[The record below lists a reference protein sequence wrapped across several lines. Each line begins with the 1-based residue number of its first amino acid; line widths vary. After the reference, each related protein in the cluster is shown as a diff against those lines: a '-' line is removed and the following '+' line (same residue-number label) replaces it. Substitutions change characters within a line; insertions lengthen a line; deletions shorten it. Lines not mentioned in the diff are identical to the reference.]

1 MKNLLA
7 VLLVV
12 LCVSFTATAQ
22 EKQKPMEK
30 QQFIAVLKLN
40 PRLLKEENWTERE
53 HKIVERHFAK
63 LQQLLKEGT
72 VLLAG
77 RTLPLD
83 ETRMGIVIL
92 EVSSEAEARRIME
105 NDECVKEQ
113 VMTVQV
119 LPFKVALSR

>member
-1 MKNLLA
+1 MKNLLVTLVI
-7 VLLVV
+7 VLFISL
-12 LCVSFTATAQ
+12 TAAAQ

-40 PRLLKEENWTERE
+40 PRLLEEKNWTERE

-63 LQQLLKEGT
+63 FQQLLQEGT

-92 EVSSEAEARRIME
+92 EVHSEAEARQIME

>member
-1 MKNLLA
+1 M
-7 VLLVV
+7 
-12 LCVSFTATAQ
+12 
-22 EKQKPMEK
+22 K
-30 QQFIAVLKLN
+30 QQFIAVLKLV
-40 PRLLKEENWTERE
+40 PHLLEERNWTERE
-53 HKIVERHFAK
+53 RKIVEQHFAR

-72 VLLAG
+72 LLLAG

-92 EVSSEAEARRIME
+92 EVNSEAEARQIME
-105 NDECVKEQ
+105 SDECVNGG